1 MLSFQDCL
9 EYTLSITEGGD
20 VSGSV
25 LLVHGLS
32 SHALNN
38 HVSHNSHHGGTSV
51 VQLNIQLAGLLGG
64 ILNVGSEPANTVVSV
79 VLGGRHPGKLNKGE
93 ESKDLEETSGGD
105 GADSVNTGGDIRELQ
120 VGRGRKVAIEDDVVV
135 VDDGSNNGS
144 HSNTSVLALNST
156 TTLEG
161 LRLSLEPSKR
171 IEDSKGLSDT
181 ELELTDGKSRGGL
194 FQVPTKSTANEETK
208 TK

>member
-32 SHALNN
+32 GHALNN

-79 VLGGRHPGKLNKGE
+79 VLGGRHPGKLYKGE
-93 ESKDLEETSGGD
+93 EEKDLQKTSSGD
-105 GADSVNTGGDIRELQ
+105 GTDSINTGGDVREL
-120 VGRGRKVAIEDDVVV
+120 
-135 VDDGSNNGS
+135 
-144 HSNTSVLALNST
+144 
-156 TTLEG
+156 
-161 LRLSLEPSKR
+161 
-171 IEDSKGLSDT
+171 
-181 ELELTDGKSRGGL
+181 
-194 FQVPTKSTANEETK
+194 
-208 TK
+208 